1 MIRWK
6 KVKATK
12 KRKQAEQANK
22 KGADQATCGDWIG
35 GRRRRTEVR
44 KRVQGEK
51 SKTKGDVRLFLTH

>member
-12 KRKQAEQANK
+12 KRRQAEQANK
-22 KGADQATCGDWIG
+22 KGADQVTCGDWIG

-44 KRVQGEK
+44 KRVQGGK
-51 SKTKGDVRLFLTH
+51 IKN